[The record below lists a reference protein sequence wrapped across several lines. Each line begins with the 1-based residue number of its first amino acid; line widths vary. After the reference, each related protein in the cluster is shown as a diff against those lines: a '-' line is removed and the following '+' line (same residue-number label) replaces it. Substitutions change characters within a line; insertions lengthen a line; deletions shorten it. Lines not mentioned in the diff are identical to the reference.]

1 MNRYVFR
8 ALVVAAVLVPV
19 PIAALLA
26 HGGATGVVKE
36 RMTLM
41 TGLGDSVKALAA
53 MMRGE
58 TAYDASKV
66 KALASDIAAQSG
78 AHMTK
83 KFPEGSI
90 EGPTEATP
98 RIWQDWQT
106 FEALAQQLEAY
117 AGALQQAADNPR
129 GAPLAGSG
137 MMGGNSMMMGGG
149 MMQGGGMMMGQ
160 GVAPGG
166 GPTPEHLASMPPD
179 AAFMHITQTCSSCHE
194 QFRMKKQ

>member
-1 MNRYVFR
+1 MTRYVFR
-8 ALVVAAVLVPV
+8 ALVIAAVLLPV
-19 PIAALLA
+19 PITTLLA
-26 HGGATGVVKE
+26 HGGATGIVKE
-36 RMTLM
+36 RMM
-41 TGLGDSVKALAA
+41 MMKEMGESVKALAA

-78 AHMTK
+78 AHMTE

-90 EGPTEATP
+90 EGPSEATP

-106 FEALAQQLEAY
+106 FDALAQQLEAY

-129 GAPLAGSG
+129 GAPLAGGG
-137 MMGGNSMMMGGG
+137 MMGGNSMMGGG

-194 QFRMKKQ
+194 QFRKKTQ